1 MLPIATE
8 TIDETFT
15 YDKLTH
21 QIKNLP
27 DNHDRSYF
35 WRLHNKTFL
44 SSVQM
49 GLAKAGRKET
59 ELKIKDLQIKKE
71 TKLSWFLD
79 DIIVHVVMIFRLYY
93 CSCGKFESRYW

>member
-35 WRLHNKTFL
+35 
-44 SSVQM
+44 
-49 GLAKAGRKET
+49 
-59 ELKIKDLQIKKE
+59 
-71 TKLSWFLD
+71 
-79 DIIVHVVMIFRLYY
+79 
-93 CSCGKFESRYW
+93 